1 MNQTTKA
8 KHTASATIPKD
19 VTRRKVYY
27 VAGFDP
33 RGAGYYHRLYREESA
48 KQAAHHDGA
57 SISVGQRAK
66 LAPLVSAWNVDS
78 RWDGHDVET
87 TYHYL
92 HWDDLVRRHWQGSLL
107 RVIMAAVRD
116 YGYYIRCGAL
126 GRLKKTFRGPYFSAV
141 YPMAYLALL
150 LLLAIACGVGVGS
163 LLGVIGLASG
173 WAWAGG
179 IAAGAAV
186 GAGGIALANRLA
198 VFWLLRTYCFVQ
210 AWGAREPIDVMA
222 RVDALA
228 EWIRLDQQASPSD
241 EVLLVGH
248 SVGSILAVSI
258 AARLTALL
266 SDEQRG
272 RITLVT
278 LGQCIP
284 LLSLMPTAKPFHH
297 DLGRL
302 ADERAMSWLDMNARA
317 DALCFSQ
324 ANPLDVS
331 GIRGGG
337 RPTAQVVR
345 PFKMFDKRT
354 YARMK
359 LNRQRMHFQYLMAS
373 ALPNEYDYFRMTA
386 GPSRIQPF

>member
-1 MNQTTKA
+1 MNQNNKA
-8 KHTASATIPKD
+8 GDATSVPASKD

-33 RGAGYYHRLYREESA
+33 RGAAYYHRLYREESA
-48 KQAAHHDGA
+48 KQATHHESA
-57 SISVGQRAK
+57 SISVGQRTR
-66 LAPLVSAWNVDS
+66 LNPLVSGWNVAS
-78 RWDGHDVET
+78 QWGEHGVET
-87 TYHYL
+87 TYHFL
-92 HWDDLVRRHWQGSLL
+92 HWDDLVRRHWQGSVPLL
-107 RVIMAAVRD
+107 ILAAMRD
-116 YGYYIRCGAL
+116 YAYYIRCGAL
-126 GRLKKTFRGPYFSAV
+126 GRLKKTFRGPFFSAL

-150 LLLAIACGVGVGS
+150 MMLAIACGGGVGV
-163 LLGVIGLASG
+163 LLGAAGLASG

-179 IAAGAAV
+179 IAAVAALGV
-186 GAGGIALANRLA
+186 GGIVLANRLA
-198 VFWLLRTYCFVQ
+198 VLWLLRTYSFVQ
-210 AWGAREPIDVMA
+210 AWGVKEPADVIE
-222 RVDALA
+222 RVEALA
-228 EWIRLDQQASPSD
+228 EWISRDHQASPAD

-266 SDEQRG
+266 SDEQRS
-272 RITLVT
+272 RVTLVT

-284 LLSLMPTAKPFHH
+284 LLSLMPSARPFHR

-302 ADERAMSWLDMNARA
+302 ADERIMRWRDMNARA
-317 DALCFSQ
+317 DSFCFSQ
-324 ANPLDVS
+324 ANPIDVS
-331 GIRGGG
+331 GIRGSG

-386 GPSRIQPF
+386 GPSRIKPF